1 MSYEDEIKLK
11 IDIILKSFERYKIK
25 IDKITISPEIR
36 TTYIDESSKFF
47 INFWYQKKLVEY
59 SPKMT
64 LEQIN
69 YYLSGLGLPYTYFW
83 KENIEGGINNG

>member
-1 MSYEDEIKLK
+1 MNNEDEIQLR
-11 IDIILKSFERYKIK
+11 IDLLLKSFEKYKVK

-36 TTYIDESSKFF
+36 TTYIDESSRFF

-69 YYLSGLGLPYTYFW
+69 FYLKGLGCAYTYSW
-83 KENIEGGINNG
+83 KEVLER